1 MSSLKYTVL
10 AGDTM
15 TSIADGVNAAT
26 GVTYQQIEAA
36 NPNMPANALQVGAV
50 IDIPAPAGGTAMRY
64 TVMAGDTYSGIATD
78 INDQAGV
85 TVSDIESANP
95 NVKPNSMQVGTV
107 LTVTAGGHPDPA
119 PIPTPDT
126 PASNVGYWCWTWS
139 PGQAP
144 TGCTLGIAFRQ
155 LLFYPLD

>member
-64 TVMAGDTYSGIATD
+64 TVMAGDSYSAIATN
-78 INDQAGV
+78 INDPWWQQKK
-85 TVSDIESANP
+85 INERNI
-95 NVKPNSMQVGTV
+95 QIFF
-107 LTVTAGGHPDPA
+107 LA
-119 PIPTPDT
+119 PF
-126 PASNVGYWCWTWS
+126 S
-139 PGQAP
+139 
-144 TGCTLGIAFRQ
+144 
-155 LLFYPLD
+155 